1 VENWW
6 IYNNPPNSPKTT
18 WGNLGLGLTD
28 PNTPIA
34 VYAILGTLSTD
45 RAPNSGFYQV
55 TATSA
60 SAPNVFIDVDPNPNP
75 VGGVVL
81 PTNTLV
87 ILAPYLALAG
97 LVIAVSAVVVVKRRR
112 D

>member
-6 IYNNPPNSPKTT
+6 IHNNPPNSPKTT

-34 VYAILGTLSTD
+34 VYA
-45 RAPNSGFYQV
+45 RA
-55 TATSA
+55 
-60 SAPNVFIDVDPNPNP
+60 
-75 VGGVVL
+75 VL

-97 LVIAVSAVVVVKRRR
+97 LIAAVSAVVVVKKRR
-112 D
+112 